1 MQSIMGLLCYL
12 GITLSEY
19 KAGQPES
26 PVPSVVR
33 HLSNA
38 SRSQGKDLYCIV
50 IIN

>member
-26 PVPSVVR
+26 PLCQV
-33 HLSNA
+33 LL
-38 SRSQGKDLYCIV
+38 GI
-50 IIN
+50 